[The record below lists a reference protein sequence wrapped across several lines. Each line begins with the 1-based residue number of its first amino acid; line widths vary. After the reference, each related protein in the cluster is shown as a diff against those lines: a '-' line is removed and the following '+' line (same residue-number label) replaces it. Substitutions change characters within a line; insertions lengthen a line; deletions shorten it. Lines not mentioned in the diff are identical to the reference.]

1 MVRFGSK
8 KRSKYR
14 GEIAPEEIFLDS
26 KNLPEFDTTQFEG
39 RLDKPISRWSMAA
52 IGIFFLFVVVTFTV
66 RLSSLQ
72 IIHGGMYAS
81 MSEDNTLRSTPI
93 FGARGVI
100 YDRNGVAIAWNAPAD
115 TNATTTTDES
125 GETLPVRKYTDL
137 SGLAHTLGYVQYPSK
152 DSAGFYYQEDF
163 EGLAGVEKYFNEQLQ
178 GTNGLKLIQVDAHG
192 NVQSQNI
199 IKPPKEGESLNLS
212 IDSKVETALYN
223 GIASVAGNNSFSG
236 GAGIIM
242 DVHTGEVIADTS
254 YPEYNPEVMS
264 EKTDVA
270 KIRSYLTDPEKP
282 FLDRVINGL
291 YTPGSIVKPYM
302 ALAALNEN
310 LIDPNKVIN
319 GQAYLSIPNP
329 YDPTKFTLFH
339 DWQAQGPEDMKRA
352 IAMSSDYYFYIVGGG
367 YKEQQGLGINRI
379 DSYMKQFGFGQAISS
394 TTDSY
399 FTGVAGNVP
408 SPAWK
413 AANFKGEGWYLGD
426 TYHSSIG
433 QYSWL
438 VSPVQ
443 VVRAVAAI
451 ANGGTLINPT
461 ILKGAQGSLFGT
473 VQIPKADFD
482 VVRLGMQM
490 GAHEGVARVLNLPF
504 VNIAAKSGTA
514 ELGASRSQVNSWIT
528 GFWPYEN
535 PKYAFAVMLENGSV
549 HETIGAAA
557 AMVHALKEMST
568 TSPNYFK

>member
-1 MVRFGSK
+1 MLRFNFTK
-8 KRSKYR
+8 KSRHK
-14 GEIAPEEIFLDS
+14 GEIAPDEIFLDS
-26 KNLPEFDTTQFEG
+26 TNLPEFDTTQFEG
-39 RLDKPISRWSMAA
+39 RLDKPISRWSLFSV
-52 IGIFFLFVVVTFTV
+52 GIFFMLVLGAFTF

-72 IIHGGMYAS
+72 IMHGSSYAS
-81 MSEDNTLRSTPI
+81 MSVDNTLRSTPI

-100 YDRNGVAIAWNAPAD
+100 YDRNGVAITWNAPAD
-115 TNATTTTDES
+115 ITSTTTTDES
-125 GETLPVRKYTDL
+125 GETLPIRKYTAL
-137 SGLAHTLGYVQYPSK
+137 PGFAHTLGYVQYPSK

-178 GTNGLKLIQVDAHG
+178 GTNGLKLVQVDAHG

-199 IKPPKEGESLNLS
+199 IKPPKEGQSLNLS
-212 IDSKVETALYN
+212 IDARVETALYN
-223 GIASVAGNNSFSG
+223 GIAAVADNNSFKG

-254 YPEYNPEVMS
+254 YPEYSPEVMS

-270 KIRSYLTDPEKP
+270 KIRAYLNNPDKP
-282 FLDRVINGL
+282 FLDRVINDL

-302 ALAALNEN
+302 ALAALNEK

-319 GQAYLSIPNP
+319 GQAYLSIVNP
-329 YDPTKFTLFH
+329 YDSTKFTLFH

-426 TYHSSIG
+426 TYHSAIG

-451 ANGGTLINPT
+451 ANSGTLIDPT
-461 ILKGAQGSLFGT
+461 ILKGAQGNVFGT
-473 VQIPKADFD
+473 VPISKTDFD
-482 VVRLGMQM
+482 IVRLGMQM
-490 GAHEGVARVLNLPF
+490 GAHTGVARVLNLPF

-568 TSPNYFK
+568 TSPEYFK